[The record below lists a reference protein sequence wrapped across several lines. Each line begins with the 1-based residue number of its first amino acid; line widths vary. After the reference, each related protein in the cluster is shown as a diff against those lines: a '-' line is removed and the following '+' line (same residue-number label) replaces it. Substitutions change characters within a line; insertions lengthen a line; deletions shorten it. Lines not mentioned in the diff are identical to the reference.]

1 MVLPSRSNDISKT
14 TCVIT
19 SVMLVLMAAGAAAQ
33 RQTKVTLES
42 AALEAVSWHPSVTQA
57 AGMLNAR
64 SEDINVARAA
74 YGPQI
79 TAGAGAGYDSRI
91 GDSWRPRP
99 QFGASQTLFDFG
111 KTKSDVEAARAGTRA
126 GHAEMLLT
134 IDTLLRDTSYAVVEM
149 QRAAV
154 LRTVAVAQQARIG
167 EITRMVR
174 ARYELGAATK
184 SDALQA
190 QARLEAAQATL
201 TQIDASLRRWGSN
214 LAFLLGRDAPPA
226 DVSAEVPAWLD
237 RSCNRGPRTSG
248 EAPAV
253 MVADALK
260 DRAAADLRR
269 SRADRMPTISLAG
282 DASPDITRPFGNR
295 GIYNFGIRISTS
307 VFNGGAA
314 RARERGA
321 GYALNAAEAAAE
333 QARTESGLRLSEAQ
347 EQIGGLRQL
356 LTTLAS
362 RERNMEQTGKLYRLQ
377 YLDMGTRT
385 LVDLLNAEQ
394 ELHQVRFDEVN
405 TVHDLRRLQLECLYY
420 SGHARQAFG
429 LSGKVMR
436 GITL

>member
-1 MVLPSRSNDISKT
+1 
-14 TCVIT
+14 
-19 SVMLVLMAAGAAAQ
+19 
-33 RQTKVTLES
+33 
-42 AALEAVSWHPSVTQA
+42 
-57 AGMLNAR
+57 
-64 SEDINVARAA
+64 
-74 YGPQI
+74 
-79 TAGAGAGYDSRI
+79 
-91 GDSWRPRP
+91 
-99 QFGASQTLFDFG
+99 
-111 KTKSDVEAARAGTRA
+111 
-126 GHAEMLLT
+126 
-134 IDTLLRDTSYAVVEM
+134 
-149 QRAAV
+149 
-154 LRTVAVAQQARIG
+154 
-167 EITRMVR
+167 
-174 ARYELGAATK
+174 
-184 SDALQA
+184 
-190 QARLEAAQATL
+190 
-201 TQIDASLRRWGSN
+201 
-214 LAFLLGRDAPPA
+214 
-226 DVSAEVPAWLD
+226 
-237 RSCNRGPRTSG
+237 
-248 EAPAV
+248 

-282 DASPDITRPFGNR
+282 DASPDITRPFSNR

-405 TVHDLRRLQLECLYY
+405 TVHDLRRLQVECLYY
-420 SGHARQAFG
+420 SGHAREAFG